1 VTTYGLAGKP
11 LTDREMG
18 ILVAVAARDLV
29 GDGEGPRRAD
39 QGEAR
44 RRVPAE
50 HGRDRLPPPDS
61 PHSGGRHVSLIEYPD
76 VIQGSDEWH
85 DQRRGIVTAS
95 VVGQLVTPKTLKI
108 AANDKSRGIVAQLVA
123 ERITGYTD
131 PTYVGDDMLRGI
143 DDELRAREKY
153 AEVYQRPVRE
163 VGFLLRKEDTWQL
176 GYSPDGLIGDDGLIE
191 VKSRRAKLHLS
202 TILAGEVP
210 AEYMAQC
217 QAGLLVSGREWLD
230 FISYSGGMPMWHKRV
245 RPDPAWQDAI
255 VAAVEQFEETA
266 VEMVAEYAV
275 LTDGLPATERTTEM
289 EMRI

>member
-1 VTTYGLAGKP
+1 
-11 LTDREMG
+11 M
-18 ILVAVAARDLV
+18 
-29 GDGEGPRRAD
+29 
-39 QGEAR
+39 
-44 RRVPAE
+44 
-50 HGRDRLPPPDS
+50 
-61 PHSGGRHVSLIEYPD
+61 SLIEYPD

-95 VVGQLVTPKTLKI
+95 VVGQLVTPKALKI
-108 AANDKSRGIVAQLVA
+108 AANDKSRSIVAQLVA

-131 PTYVGDDMLRGI
+131 PTYVGDDMLRGVE
-143 DDELRAREKY
+143 DELRARDLY

-176 GYSPDGLIGDDGLIE
+176 GYSPDGLVGDDGLIE
-191 VKSRRAKLHLS
+191 VKSRRSKLHLS

-230 FISYSGGMPMWHKRV
+230 FISFSGGMPMWHKRV

-255 VAAVEQFEETA
+255 VAAVEQFEATA
-266 VEMVAEYAV
+266 GEMVADYAGK
-275 LTDGLPATERTTEM
+275 TEGLPATERIVYQ